1 MKLRP
6 WRISRNL
13 TLVELA
19 VKVGVTFNALARYER
34 GERVPRR
41 DIMERIVRATAGRVQ
56 PSDFYDFAPPPR
68 QRRNPERRAA
78 S

>member
-1 MKLRP
+1 MKLRS

-13 TLVELA
+13 TLVQLA

-41 DIMERIVRATAGRVQ
+41 DIMGRLVRVTAGRVQ
-56 PSDFYDFAPPPR
+56 PSDFYDFAPPSR
-68 QRRNPERRAA
+68 QRRNPERRGAA
-78 S
+78 